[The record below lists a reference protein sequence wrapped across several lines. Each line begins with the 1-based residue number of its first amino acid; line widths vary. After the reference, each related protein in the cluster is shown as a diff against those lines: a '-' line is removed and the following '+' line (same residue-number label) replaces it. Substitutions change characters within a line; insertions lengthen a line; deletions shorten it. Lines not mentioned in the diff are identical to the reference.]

1 LFGLF
6 WVPALR
12 SAAAG
17 MTSLVAGLIIGVNII
32 ATHLIKKC
40 PRASVC
46 VRGYFDWL
54 RIPHSNLSTFS
65 TSQPPTFCVNSIFN
79 STRYAPCS
87 MRFFHLP
94 HSGLSAF
101 PPGRRPYGPYGP
113 EAAFQSFQL
122 PHSSFQNAPFGI
134 SMTSRPSRSA
144 LSMVARECGRVTSVK

>member
-6 WVPALR
+6 WIPALR

-46 VRGYFDWL
+46 VRGYFGWL

-65 TSQPPTFCVNSIFN
+65 TSQPSTFCVNSIFN

-94 HSGLSAF
+94 HSPF
-101 PPGRRPYGPYGP
+101 R
-113 EAAFQSFQL
+113 L
-122 PHSSFQNAPFGI
+122 PHSNLFPFPF
-134 SMTSRPSRSA
+134 PSSALCPMLSALCLLSSVLCFLPYFRIPHSDFHILLFKTLRSA
-144 LSMVARECGRVTSVK
+144 SQ